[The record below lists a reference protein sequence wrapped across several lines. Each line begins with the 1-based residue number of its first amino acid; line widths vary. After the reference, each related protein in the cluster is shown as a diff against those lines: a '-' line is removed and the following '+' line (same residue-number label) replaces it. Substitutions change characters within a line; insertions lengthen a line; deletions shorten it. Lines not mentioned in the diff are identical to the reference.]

1 MRKINIKDLKD
12 NLSKE
17 LKDLPFEITY
27 YGKTIATVGKVA
39 TFNDKDKENSKKVAT
54 LSENNTKKVATFNK
68 DKYDR
73 GKFKTY
79 FKK

>member
-17 LKDLPFEITY
+17 LKNLPFVITY
-27 YGKTIATVGKVA
+27 YGKEIATCGMVA
-39 TFNDKDKENSKKVAT
+39 TFNDKEV
-54 LSENNTKKVATFNK
+54 KKVATFNK

>member
-27 YGKTIATVGKVA
+27 YGKTIATCGKVA
-39 TFNDKDKENSKKVAT
+39 TLEQNKEKVAT
-54 LSENNTKKVATFNK
+54 LSENNTKKVATF
-68 DKYDR
+68 KYDNK
-73 GKFKTY
+73 GQFKTF
-79 FKK
+79 FK